1 LDREFIRGPQKPH
14 PLTWEKY
21 YYGYSPPLQLL
32 LERGKGGEAS
42 ETKDD
47 SKKNAGHDVLIPQ
60 CIRYNQNQG
69 NFRA

>member
-1 LDREFIRGPQKPH
+1 MAIR
-14 PLTWEKY
+14 PLSSFCW
-21 YYGYSPPLQLL
+21 
-32 LERGKGGEAS
+32 RGGRGGEAF